1 MCASPVTSEPRQESA
16 PVEFRPLSADAT
28 EDDGTP
34 MKMQSLCMACHE
46 NVSGL
51 VHFCCA
57 CSTLCLAEAQRLQG
71 ETTMLLAKIP
81 HFREIVVMSFEC
93 QHCGE
98 RYACGMPACN
108 NMPCSAC
115 MHVEVSL
122 AACQR
127 HKAFRTLQCMACLIA
142 YSIILQA

>member
-1 MCASPVTSEPRQESA
+1 MNIPVLVSPKSNLESLHNMCASPVTTETRQESA

-57 CSTLCLAEAQRLQG
+57 CSPLYFAEAWSLQG

-98 RYACGMPACN
+98 RYA
-108 NMPCSAC
+108 
-115 MHVEVSL
+115 
-122 AACQR
+122 AACL
-127 HKAFRTLQCMACLIA
+127 HETTCLP
-142 YSIILQA
+142 L